1 MKFYSTSG
9 KKSIKASTVN
19 KQRIASVTK
28 KLQEAFDI
36 MDSMDEDTYQAFE
49 QVVGNLYTTIADAI
63 QDLDM
68 NF

>member
-1 MKFYSTSG
+1 MKFYPTSG
-9 KKSIKASTVN
+9 KKSIKAATVN
-19 KQRIASVTK
+19 KQSIASVTK

-36 MDSMDEDTYQAFE
+36 MDTMDEDTYQAFE

>member
-1 MKFYSTSG
+1 
-9 KKSIKASTVN
+9 
-19 KQRIASVTK
+19 
-28 KLQEAFDI
+28 